1 MKAGRRDSLLILLLL
16 LYNERKRRRATGRG
30 GTAEKDV
37 GWMDWGQTELTD
49 RQAAVARALP
59 PAACPRDAGKGGLL
73 FLVSSLHFSPCLV
86 LLNARGPM
94 T

>member
-16 LYNERKRRRATGRG
+16 LYNERKRDDGRRGG
-30 GTAEKDV
+30 GTAEKEV

-49 RQAAVARALP
+49 QQAAAARALP
-59 PAACPRDAGKGGLL
+59 PAACPRDTGKGGLL
-73 FLVSSLHFSPCLV
+73 FLVSSLHFSPCLL